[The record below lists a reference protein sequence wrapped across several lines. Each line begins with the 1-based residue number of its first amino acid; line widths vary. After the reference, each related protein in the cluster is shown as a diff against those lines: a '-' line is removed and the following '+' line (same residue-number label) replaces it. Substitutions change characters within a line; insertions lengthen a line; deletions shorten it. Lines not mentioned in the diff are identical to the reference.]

1 MQKILLPIILIALSA
16 ANSFAQS
23 GRRAT
28 VEVKSPVSTGT
39 TELSDLTPAE
49 MFTKATN
56 YARDKFTEF
65 EQKKTPY
72 TQTLHKK
79 VIAEQKQL
87 AAKYASEAST
97 REDLAGDDFY
107 YLGRLHWLAE
117 NRDGTKEAFAKFL
130 EAKSADSV
138 KSQTARSVLV
148 VIHSDAGEFESAEG
162 ILAEY
167 LKTEPT
173 RQSEIAKMEK
183 QLALNYR
190 KAGKF
195 EAAVAHSENAFE
207 ITQKLLVGADSR
219 AKALNQLMDAG
230 ITTFEIHKQLGN
242 RSKAEVAL
250 LKLKNNAIPVQSHGV
265 YYRAVDEHI
274 RYLIETDRKPLA
286 MSMYKNTFKNLE
298 KDINTKSLRNFLTGK
313 FKQREKHYEILGEPA
328 PRLVYI
334 DKWLPDKPTTIAS
347 LRGKVVLLDFW
358 ATWCGP
364 CISAFPSLTE
374 WHKDLEEKGLV
385 ILGITRYYGEAEGMK
400 VDNVA
405 EINFLNRFKKSYGL
419 PYRFL
424 VASNQTNQY
433 AYGATALPTA
443 VLVDRKG
450 IVRYVV
456 TGGSES
462 REEEI
467 HREILKLLEEQ

>member
-1 MQKILLPIILIALSA
+1 MQKILLLFTFTILCTPMAY
-16 ANSFAQS
+16 AQS
-23 GRRAT
+23 GRRSN
-28 VEVKSPVSTGT
+28 VEVKTPVSAAVK
-39 TELSDLTPAE
+39 ELNDLTPAE

-72 TQTLHKK
+72 TQTLHKR
-79 VIAEQKQL
+79 VLAEQKQL
-87 AAKYASEAST
+87 AAKYASEASA
-97 REDLAGDDFY
+97 RENLSGADFY

-117 NRDGTKEAFAKFL
+117 NRDGAKEAFGKFL
-130 EAKSADSV
+130 ETKDADTI

-148 VIHSDAGEFESAEG
+148 VIHSDNAEFETAER

-167 LKTEPT
+167 LRTEPT

-190 KAGKF
+190 KAGKL
-195 EAAVAHSENAFE
+195 EAAVTHAENAFE
-207 ITQKLLVGADSR
+207 ITQKLLVAAESR

-230 ITTFEIHKQLGN
+230 ITTFEIHKELGN

-250 LKLKNNAIPVQSHGV
+250 LKLKKNAIPVQSHGV
-265 YYRAVDEHI
+265 YYRAIDEHI

-286 MSMYKNTFKNLE
+286 MRMYRTTFKNLE
-298 KDINTKSLRNFLTGK
+298 KDINTKSLRSFLKGK
-313 FKQREKHYEILGEPA
+313 FKQREKHYEILGELA

-334 DKWLPDKPTTIAS
+334 DQWLPDKPTTLAS

-358 ATWCGP
+358 AIWCGP
-364 CISAFPSLTE
+364 CIRAFPSLTE

-400 VDNVA
+400 VDNIA
-405 EINFLNRFKKSYGL
+405 EITFLNRFKKSYGL

-424 VASNQTNQY
+424 IAGNQTNQY

-450 IVRYVV
+450 IVRYVA

-467 HREILKLLEEQ
+467 HQEILKLIEEK